1 MAHKIPCDG
10 FQAGRCCQQMDLF
23 GKLCFQLVLL
33 IYIQICLLNGIQN
46 AVCNFRV
53 VFHIQNFLA
62 AVFVVQ
68 RHSCTILYS
77 SLEVIHRYVATEGAL
92 GDVIAG
98 Q

>member
-1 MAHKIPCDG
+1 
-10 FQAGRCCQQMDLF
+10 MDF
-23 GKLCFQLVLL
+23 FCKLCFQLVLL
-33 IYIQICLLNGIQN
+33 IHIQIRLLNGIQN
-46 AVCNFRV
+46 AACNFRV

-77 SLEVIHRYVATEGAL
+77 SPEVIHRYVATEGAL